1 LALVATKDKSLDHE
15 ADREKKLVRMAT
27 PVEFYCFRCQSSKRS
42 RLRAEW
48 HTSRGVRTICNG
60 CYGELVSLEKRQS
73 KMSQPT
79 RNF

>member
-1 LALVATKDKSLDHE
+1 MASKDKSLDRE
-15 ADREKKLVRMAT
+15 ADREKKLVRMAM
-27 PVEFYCFRCQSSKRS
+27 PDEFYCFRCQSSKRS

-48 HTSRGVRTICNG
+48 HTSRGIKTICNG
-60 CYGELVSLEKRQS
+60 CYGELVSLQEHRG